1 MSFVASQNPLS
12 TTRVLQGTTETIAA
26 VEATV
31 ADTVYSYVFPSGTKE
46 FRLLSDTCAELKIA
60 YSPTGIGTD
69 LYYPVSAGSEYVENF
84 KSLTGKTLY
93 FSSNKS
99 NDKIRILSW
108 K

>member
-26 VEATV
+26 VDAV
-31 ADTVYSYVFPSGTKE
+31 VVDTVYSYTFPSGTKE
-46 FRLLSDTCAELKIA
+46 FRLMSDTCADLKIA
-60 YSPTGIGTD
+60 YDPSGIGND

-93 FSSNKS
+93 FSSNKA
-99 NDKIRILSW
+99 NDKVRILSW